1 MYRIVQ
7 FLLIYIFI
15 VPASSAE
22 TYLAT
27 RQELWFHDSS
37 YFQNITPYQIR
48 KKCDV

>member
-15 VPASSAE
+15 VPALHAE

-37 YFQNITPYQIR
+37 YFKTSHHI
-48 KKCDV
+48 KLGKV